1 MQFHILLTFILITLI
16 RKESFCQL
24 DNGTSTALNTRAFV
38 KKECDGVKTYICD
51 SCTSRRPCFGTQEIE
66 TTFTCGTGL
75 FCIEGTASDRCGPTP
90 SDVCVTS
97 TESRPFT
104 CSASGLFPDPNNCQ
118 NYHVCLAASESS
130 TVYTCP
136 PGYVFNIVTTSCIR
150 QISAANCVTVSCP
163 VAVPSY
169 VLYGTSRVYYVVCDG
184 VNLPTEVLRCPN
196 GALFT
201 FFSSSTRFGEC
212 VYTCS
217 GQGNYPNSNNPSSY
231 YQCYIS
237 NGRLVYNELDCPSG
251 TIFNQTLRYCTRQ

>member
-1 MQFHILLTFILITLI
+1 MRVRKMSSFI
-16 RKESFCQL
+16 SFY
-24 DNGTSTALNTRAFV
+24 FV
-38 KKECDGVKTYICD
+38 SFSV
-51 SCTSRRPCFGTQEIE
+51 
-66 TTFTCGTGL
+66 
-75 FCIEGTASDRCGPTP
+75 
-90 SDVCVTS
+90 
-97 TESRPFT
+97 
-104 CSASGLFPDPNNCQ
+104 DPNNCQ